1 MAYYDRYRGS
11 RRKRQNRIKIIL
23 LVLVLLVVVG
33 LAALFFLQDTVI
45 FTTDGFRFPF
55 SDKEDGQKND
65 LPLDPDDVHL
75 EIEDPQPGASDLHR
89 PETPTAPTAPSAPQ
103 EQPTQ
108 PAELPQ
114 TAALMLNGSAIV
126 EDRADVLRR
135 ISEGAYSQLALQIK
149 SPEGISLLDDG
160 LVKDGISPDAEAF
173 AAALEG
179 MDLSK
184 VAVISALR
192 DNVRP
197 RTGHRSSS
205 LKLESGS
212 TWLDR
217 EYMAWFDPAGEDTL
231 ACLLAAVRACEA
243 AGFEQVVLENFCYP
257 TAGKLELITMPDSAG
272 RVQALTQLANQLRD
286 GTHMA
291 LGLVLTQE
299 AAANLTDNIS
309 GQDVSALAPFFDRM
323 YAPGGFD
330 ADLSALDSAAEGTQC
345 EIGLYVSGNGQAP
358 ADFDRNFIQIP

>member
-11 RRKRQNRIKIIL
+11 RRRRQNRIKTIF
-23 LVLVLLVVVG
+23 LVLLLLVVIG
-33 LAALFFLQDTVI
+33 LAALFVLQETAI
-45 FTTDGFRFPF
+45 FTHDGFRFPF
-55 SDKEDGQKND
+55 SRQEEEN
-65 LPLDPDDVHL
+65 PSDPDDGEDIQL
-75 EIEDPQPGASDLHR
+75 EIQEPQPGVSQ
-89 PETPTAPTAPSAPQ
+89 PEDPADPTPDPLPEPV
-103 EQPTQ
+103 
-108 PAELPQ
+108 ELPR
-114 TAALMLNGSAIV
+114 TAALLTDGHLLLTDKAGL
-126 EDRADVLRR
+126 LRQF
-135 ISEGAYSQLALQIK
+135 SEAGASQLAFVVK
-149 SPEGISLLDDG
+149 TPDGISLVDDDDVSDGVDPQSAVFALELDG
-160 LVKDGISPDAEAF
+160 LEMG
-173 AAALEG
+173 
-179 MDLSK
+179 K

-231 ACLLAAVRACEA
+231 ACLLATVRACEA

-257 TAGKLELITMPDSAG
+257 TAGKLELIHMPDSAG

-286 GTHMA
+286 GTDMA
-291 LGLVLTQE
+291 LGLVLTAE
-299 AAANLTDNIS
+299 AAANLTDPVS

-345 EIGLYVSGNGQAP
+345 EIGLYVRASGQAP

>member
-11 RRKRQNRIKIIL
+11 RRRRQNRIKTVL
-23 LVLVLLVVVG
+23 LVLLLLVVIG
-33 LAALFFLQDTVI
+33 LAALFVLQETAI
-45 FTTDGFRFPF
+45 FTHDGFHFPF
-55 SDKEDGQKND
+55 SRQEEEN
-65 LPLDPDDVHL
+65 PSDPDDGEDIHL
-75 EIEDPQPGASDLHR
+75 EIQDPQPSD
-89 PETPTAPTAPSAPQ
+89 TPTNDTPPVDTPDEPLP
-103 EQPTQ
+103 EPV
-108 PAELPQ
+108 ELPR
-114 TAALMLNGSAIV
+114 TAALL
-126 EDRADVLRR
+126 ADGHLLLTDKAGLLRQF
-135 ISEGAYSQLALQIK
+135 SEAGASQLAFVVK
-149 SPEGISLLDDG
+149 TPDGISLVDDDDVSDGVDPQSAVFALELDG
-160 LVKDGISPDAEAF
+160 LEMG
-173 AAALEG
+173 
-179 MDLSK
+179 K

-231 ACLLAAVRACEA
+231 ACLLATIRACEA

-257 TAGKLELITMPDSAG
+257 TAGKLELIHMPDSAG

-291 LGLVLTQE
+291 LGLVLTPE
-299 AAANLTDNIS
+299 AAANLTDPVS

-345 EIGLYVSGNGQAP
+345 EIGLYVRASGQAP
-358 ADFDRNFIQIP
+358 ADFDRNFLQIP